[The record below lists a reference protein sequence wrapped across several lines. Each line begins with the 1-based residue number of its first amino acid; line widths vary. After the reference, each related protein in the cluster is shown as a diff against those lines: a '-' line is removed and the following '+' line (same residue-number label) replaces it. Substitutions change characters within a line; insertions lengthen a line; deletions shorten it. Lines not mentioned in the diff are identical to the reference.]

1 MNSNQIY
8 FTETATTTQ
17 LNPQYKHKQ
26 IISLKNDLVTLLDFQ
41 GSILTYEIKGDKK
54 QASLIKKLK
63 TPFNPKTKIEHI
75 EFFENEE
82 SQYFTAQTNTENYFL
97 IKNTKQETESLQK
110 TLETSTQD
118 TIFFT
123 TNIEQAIPIKLN
135 EKYEFLK
142 LKVEKNFKD

>member
-1 MNSNQIY
+1 VRNN
-8 FTETATTTQ
+8 
-17 LNPQYKHKQ
+17 
-26 IISLKNDLVTLLDFQ
+26 LVTLLDFQ
-41 GSILTYEIKGDKK
+41 GSILTYEIKADKK

-63 TPFNPKTKIEHI
+63 TPFNTKTKIKHI
-75 EFFENEE
+75 EFFENED
-82 SQYFTAQTNTENYFL
+82 SQYFTAHTDTENYFF

-142 LKVEKNFKD
+142 LKVEKQPDQTQS